1 MTTSLHSYYM
11 NIVVQL
17 PNREREGLERC
28 RPCVYFVQTNPK
40 LQPLKHD
47 LMGEKYI
54 LKTKSKVY
62 IIF

>member
-1 MTTSLHSYYM
+1 M